1 MHREWVLGGAKPPL
15 ELQGQSKLADRLTH
29 LFINKIRDFL
39 GGFAFFNSPSDT
51 RFALFKNFQIL
62 GFQVAI
68 FRDGTDVFS
77 NALLLSGKALNI
89 FTGFF
94 QFPVRI
100 DLLPACLGKLC
111 KLFRHSLVT
120 GGRRPAQQNV
130 RFRVSQCVAVTQEQF
145 VYRGDGSFAPASTFV
160 CNR

>member
-1 MHREWVLGGAKPPL
+1 MDRAVCTANGCWGAKPPL

-39 GGFAFFNSPSDT
+39 GGFALFNSPSDT

-77 NALLLSGKALNI
+77 NALLLSSKALDI

-111 KLFRHSLVT
+111 KLFRHPLSLADDDQPSRT
-120 GGRRPAQQNV
+120 
-130 RFRVSQCVAVTQEQF
+130 S
-145 VYRGDGSFAPASTFV
+145 GSASASV
-160 CNR
+160 

>member
-1 MHREWVLGGAKPPL
+1 NEPIGYSTKSTRPIASTHARMMWFASIRERCGPRGMHREWVLGGAKPPL
-15 ELQGQSKLADRLTH
+15 ELQGRSKLADRLTH

-39 GGFAFFNSPSDT
+39 GGFALFNSPSDT

-77 NALLLSGKALNI
+77 NALLLSSKALDI

-111 KLFRHSLVT
+111 KLFRHPLVA
-120 GGRRPAQQNV
+120 GGRRPAQ
-130 RFRVSQCVAVTQEQF
+130 
-145 VYRGDGSFAPASTFV
+145 
-160 CNR
+160 